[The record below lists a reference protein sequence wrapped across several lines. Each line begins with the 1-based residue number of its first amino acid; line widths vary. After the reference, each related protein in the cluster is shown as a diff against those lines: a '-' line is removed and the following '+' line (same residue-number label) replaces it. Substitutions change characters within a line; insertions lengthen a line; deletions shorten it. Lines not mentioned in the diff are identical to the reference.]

1 MGLLVS
7 QNELEEIW
15 NKIPWD
21 ILPLSAK
28 VDFCLFIARIKPA
41 LRTQVKEGKKSQH
54 SLNSIRDLGYHSIL
68 DENGFLVISRDT
80 HLSKTIIEVDQ
91 SRIPHAATLGVLL
104 GYPSCCTKFIEKV
117 GESSIDRVAEEY
129 KKDNFRGLFSLL
141 DISQYLK
148 GIALISHVPCSYKC
162 KPSLTK
168 ALFIRSFIKSNKNV
182 RGFAEWAS
190 LLNEYFKI
198 SRDLSK

>member
-28 VDFCLFIARIKPA
+28 ADFCLFIARIKPA

-54 SLNSIRDLGYHSIL
+54 SLKSIRALGYHSIL
-68 DENGFLVISRDT
+68 DENGFLVISRDSS
-80 HLSKTIIEVDQ
+80 LSKTIIEVDQ
-91 SRIPHAATLGVLL
+91 SPLPHAAYLGRLL
-104 GYPSCCTKFIEKV
+104 GYPECCANFIERV
-117 GESSIDRVAEEY
+117 GESRIDKVAEEY
-129 KKDNFRGLFSLL
+129 KKNNFRGLFSLL

-148 GIALISHVPCSYKC
+148 GISLISHVPCSYEC
-162 KPSLTK
+162 NPSLTN
-168 ALFIRSFIKSNKNV
+168 ALFIRSFIKGNKNV
-182 RGFAEWAS
+182 SGFTEWAS
-190 LLNEYFKI
+190 LVSEYFKI
-198 SRDLSK
+198 QRDSSK